1 MTERAR
7 FDLQA
12 PFAPAGDQPRAIA
25 ELNAGLRRGDR
36 FQTLLGVTG
45 SGKTMTMANVIAEH
59 GKPTLVLSHNK
70 TLAAQLYGELKSF
83 FPHNAVEY
91 FISYYDYYQPEAYV
105 PSSDTYIEKD
115 ASINED
121 IDRLRLRAT
130 SSLMEREDVII
141 VSTVSAIYG
150 LGDPVEYRKRMVQL
164 ERGQRVSRDD
174 VLRQLVGIQYQRND
188 VAFERGTFRVRGDT
202 VEILPAYEEQGVR
215 VELWGDEVERL
226 SKINP
231 LTGETIA
238 TLERTAIYPAKHFIT
253 SRPSLE
259 RAVGAIRAE
268 LAERLQVL
276 RAENKLLEAQRL
288 ESRTNFDIEM
298 MLEIGTCAGI
308 ENYSRHLAGRTAGER
323 PACLFDYFPD
333 DFLVVV
339 DESHVTLPQIRGMY
353 NGDRARKLTLVDYGF
368 RLPSALDNRPLVFDE
383 FLALTPT
390 LVSVSAT
397 PGELELQLSEGA
409 VVEQVIRPTGLIDP
423 EIEVRSVRGQVDDLL
438 QEIRIRERKGERVL
452 VTTLT
457 KRMSED
463 LTDYLQQVGVRVKY
477 MHSDIEAIERVEI
490 IRGLRLGEFDVLVG
504 INLLREGLDM
514 PEVSLV
520 AILDADQEGFLRS
533 DRSLI
538 QTVGR
543 AARNVNGRAIFYADR
558 ITGSMQ
564 RCMEETARRREIQTA
579 HNLATGVTPRGVEKS
594 VEHVRFVTRVADA
607 REERD
612 DAAETGKKGR
622 GRDRKPAK
630 VAEAVPAYGVAAP
643 YDTSDPVA
651 LVARLEGEMKEAAKA
666 LDFEQAARVRD
677 QLFEVRTRFSAQLA
691 AAGKASSASG
701 PNGAPHA
708 PSPASTSVPASEA
721 TSRGAARRG
730 GTKAASGLAKLRA
743 ER

>member
-1 MTERAR
+1 MTRAN

-12 PFAPAGDQPRAIA
+12 PFEPAGDQPRAIR
-25 ELNAGLRRGDR
+25 ELNEGLLRGDR

-45 SGKTMTMANVIAEH
+45 SGKTMTMANVIRDFGRPA
-59 GKPTLVLSHNK
+59 LVLSHNK

-105 PSSDTYIEKD
+105 PTTDTYIEKD

-150 LGDPVEYRKRMVQL
+150 LGDPVTYRETMVTL
-164 ERGQRVSRDD
+164 EKGQRVARDD
-174 VLRQLVGIQYQRND
+174 ILRALVKIQYNRND

-202 VEILPAYEEQGVR
+202 VEIFPAYEEQGVR
-215 VELWGDEVERL
+215 IEMWGDEVERI
-226 SKINP
+226 SKVNV
-231 LTGETIA
+231 LTGDTIA
-238 TLERTAIYPAKHFIT
+238 VLDRAAIYPAKHFIT

-259 RAVGAIRAE
+259 RAVKAIRAE
-268 LAERLQVL
+268 LGERLTVL
-276 RAENKLLEAQRL
+276 RNENKLLEAQRL

-308 ENYSRHLAGRTAGER
+308 ENYSRHLSGRAEGER
-323 PACLFDYFPD
+323 PACLFDYLPE

-368 RLPSALDNRPLVFDE
+368 RLPSALDNRPLIFDE
-383 FLALTPT
+383 FLALTPRM
-390 LVSVSAT
+390 VSVSAT
-397 PGELELQLSEGA
+397 PGDMELELSEGA
-409 VVEQVIRPTGLIDP
+409 VVEQVIRPTGLVDP
-423 EIEVRSVRGQVDDLL
+423 EIEVRPVRGQVDDLL
-438 QEIRIRERKGERVL
+438 NEIRLRERRGERVL

-463 LTDYLQQVGVRVKY
+463 LTDYLQQVGVRVRY
-477 MHSDIEAIERVEI
+477 MHSDIDSIERMEI
-490 IRGLRLGEFDVLVG
+490 VRGLRLGEFDVLVG

-543 AARNVNGRAIFYADR
+543 AARHVSGRAIFYADR

-564 RCMEETARRREIQTA
+564 RCMEETSRRRERQVR
-579 HNLATGVTPRGVEKS
+579 HNEEHGIVPRGVQKS
-594 VEHVRFVTRVADA
+594 IDQVRFTTRVADA
-607 REERD
+607 RTEE
-612 DAAETGKKGR
+612 KGD
-622 GRDRKPAK
+622 GRK
-630 VAEAVPAYGVAAP
+630 VAEPAAGYSAADLP
-643 YDTSDPVA
+643 K
-651 LVARLEGEMKEAAKA
+651 LIEQLEAEMREAAKV
-666 LDFEQAARVRD
+666 LDFEAAARLRD
-677 QLFEVRTRFSAQLA
+677 QLFEL
-691 AAGKASSASG
+691 KAKFNGGPVARRPGSG
-701 PNGAPHA
+701 ARGE
-708 PSPASTSVPASEA
+708 PA
-721 TSRGAARRG
+721 GAARG
-730 GTKAASGLAKLRA
+730 PDARA
-743 ER
+743 RR